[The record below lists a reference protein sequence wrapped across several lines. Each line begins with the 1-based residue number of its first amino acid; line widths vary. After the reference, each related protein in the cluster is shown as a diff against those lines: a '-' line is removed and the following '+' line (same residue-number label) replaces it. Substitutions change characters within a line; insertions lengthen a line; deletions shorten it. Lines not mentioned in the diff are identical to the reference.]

1 MGAEVIMFVALFA
14 AVFGIYFLRSRENL
28 AMIEKGINPRKSYP
42 AGPKPYA
49 YMKYSLLLVGAG
61 IGLFAAFMID
71 ATYLH
76 DVWINK
82 SPDGTTVYH
91 KDTSAIY
98 FALLAIGGGIGLFLA
113 YLLEKKHMVN
123 NNTSS
128 GNE

>member
-1 MGAEVIMFVALFA
+1 
-14 AVFGIYFLRSRENL
+14 
-28 AMIEKGINPRKSYP
+28 
-42 AGPKPYA
+42 
-49 YMKYSLLLVGAG
+49 MKYRLLLVGAG

-76 DVWINK
+76 EVWINK